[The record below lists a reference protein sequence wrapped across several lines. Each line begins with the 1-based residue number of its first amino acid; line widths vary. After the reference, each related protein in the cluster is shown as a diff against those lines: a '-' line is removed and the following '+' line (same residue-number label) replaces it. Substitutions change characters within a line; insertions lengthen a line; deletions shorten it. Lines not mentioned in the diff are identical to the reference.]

1 MPLDPTDL
9 TKSNFQI
16 HLGAYLF
23 FFYKRQ
29 NIIRFISMKLLTL

>member
-23 FFYKRQ
+23 FYKRQ
-29 NIIRFISMKLLTL
+29 NIVRFISMKLLIL